1 MAHIVGGGAACMQPL
16 GGLECNV
23 QTFGLRDRLVTY
35 PGSIRG
41 TWHDL
46 FGMNGTHA
54 IVWTRLA
61 LQIAP

>member
-1 MAHIVGGGAACMQPL
+1 MQPL

-46 FGMNGTHA
+46 FGMNGTHG